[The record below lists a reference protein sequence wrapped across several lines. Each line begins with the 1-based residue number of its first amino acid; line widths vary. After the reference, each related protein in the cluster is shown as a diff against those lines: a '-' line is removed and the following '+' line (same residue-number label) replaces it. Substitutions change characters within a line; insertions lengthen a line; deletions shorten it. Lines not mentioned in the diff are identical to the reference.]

1 MKQLQSLVASTN
13 RHGEDVFKSLEV
25 IIKSTATGQQDLEMM
40 SNSLRIMAEELKSSN
55 ESLLSLKVSV

>member
-1 MKQLQSLVASTN
+1 MKQLQSLVAST
-13 RHGEDVFKSLEV
+13 VSKSLEV
-25 IIKSTATGQQDLEMM
+25 IIKSAATGQQDLEMM